1 MHYLACDLGAESGRL
16 MLGTLADG
24 RLSLEELHRFPNGPV
39 ETEHGLCWDIPRL
52 FSELKVGLKKAADR
66 KLPIASISCDAWGL
80 DYFLLDENGAVME
93 PTFSYRDSRN
103 QRGMDAVLNAVSWE
117 EIYEETGIQQMPINS
132 LNQLGAETT
141 ARREA
146 AAQFLPLGDGFNYL
160 LSGTAK
166 AEVSLAS
173 TTQLYNP
180 HTRDWSDKLIN
191 AIGWP
196 REKFPELIPSCT
208 RLGPLK
214 PELADETGLGPIEV
228 IATCSHDTG
237 AAVAAVPAE
246 ENDWAYLSSGTWSL
260 IGVEIPEPIITAQSR
275 ELNFTNE
282 IGHGNTVRLLRNCIG
297 MWLLSECR
305 RIWATEGHEYS
316 YDDLAQIATEAEPFA
331 ALINPTDECFFAPNH
346 MPEAI
351 SGYCR
356 DTGQPI
362 PANHGAIIRCA
373 LESLALL
380 YAQRLREAES
390 LTGQKINRLH
400 IVGGGS
406 RNELLNQFT
415 ANACGMEV
423 IAGPAEATALGNVLL
438 QAITLGDIPN
448 LATGRRIVRKSLDV
462 QGYQPSNAKAWLTA
476 GKKFEALP

>member
-1 MHYLACDLGAESGRL
+1 
-16 MLGTLADG
+16 
-24 RLSLEELHRFPNGPV
+24 
-39 ETEHGLCWDIPRL
+39 
-52 FSELKVGLKKAADR
+52 
-66 KLPIASISCDAWGL
+66 
-80 DYFLLDENGAVME
+80 
-93 PTFSYRDSRN
+93 
-103 QRGMDAVLNAVSWE
+103 
-117 EIYEETGIQQMPINS
+117 
-132 LNQLGAETT
+132 
-141 ARREA
+141 
-146 AAQFLPLGDGFNYL
+146 
-160 LSGTAK
+160 
-166 AEVSLAS
+166 
-173 TTQLYNP
+173 
-180 HTRDWSDKLIN
+180 
-191 AIGWP
+191 
-196 REKFPELIPSCT
+196 
-208 RLGPLK
+208 
-214 PELADETGLGPIEV
+214 
-228 IATCSHDTG
+228 
-237 AAVAAVPAE
+237 
-246 ENDWAYLSSGTWSL
+246 
-260 IGVEIPEPIITAQSR
+260 
-275 ELNFTNE
+275 
-282 IGHGNTVRLLRNCIG
+282 
-297 MWLLSECR
+297 
-305 RIWATEGHEYS
+305 
-316 YDDLAQIATEAEPFA
+316 
-331 ALINPTDECFFAPNH
+331 